1 MELPSLDSLLG
12 FDSTPPHSDSDDAL
26 NQKSLTLS
34 TLQIQGVGGGS
45 RAQRS
50 PLSMLVKRAPGRK
63 CLQRIF

>member
-12 FDSTPPHSDSDDAL
+12 FDSTRPHSDSDDAL

-45 RAQRS
+45 RTQRS
-50 PLSMLVKRAPGRK
+50 PFIHAR
-63 CLQRIF
+63 